1 MAQDVLV
8 TEQIE
13 GGREL
18 LAQLAAEGVEV
29 TVAFWAK
36 ETDSGLWYLFIATP
50 MADIHG
56 PGGAYQIIHT
66 AIRRMPRRLLDPFEV
81 KALRSEDGMAKA
93 ALREVTPSR
102 FDTRPTYYNGPGL
115 GGIGIDGAYIYPPPH
130 PTPAA

>member
-56 PGGAYQIIHT
+56 PGGHT
-66 AIRRMPRRLLDPFEV
+66 KSFTPRSGECHGGCST
-81 KALRSEDGMAKA
+81 RS
-93 ALREVTPSR
+93 R
-102 FDTRPTYYNGPGL
+102 
-115 GGIGIDGAYIYPPPH
+115 
-130 PTPAA
+130 